1 VLDLGCVTG
10 YWCAWLGRMG
20 ARPVGLDV
28 SEAQLETARALQ
40 RDHGLE
46 FPLLHASAESTS
58 LADRSFDLVL
68 SEYGAIWCEPYGWT
82 PEAHRL
88 LRPGGRLIFR
98 CNSVLMMLCSPP
110 ARSRRTRRSCDRS
123 SVSITSTG
131 PTWRARTSISPTGE
145 MLRLLRQTGFEVE
158 ALHELQAPGGPEA
171 EVRFYLRR
179 GWARRWPGEEVWVAQ
194 RRPARTE
201 D

>member
-1 VLDLGCVTG
+1 MCWTSGCGTG
-10 YWCAWLGRMG
+10 YRCAWLGRMG

-68 SEYGAIWCEPYGWT
+68 SEYGAIWCDPYGCT

-88 LRPGGRLIFR
+88 FRPGGRLV
-98 CNSVLMMLCSPP
+98 SD
-110 ARSRRTRRSCDRS
+110 ATRS
-123 SVSITSTG
+123 S
-131 PTWRARTSISPTGE
+131 
-145 MLRLLRQTGFEVE
+145 
-158 ALHELQAPGGPEA
+158 
-171 EVRFYLRR
+171 
-179 GWARRWPGEEVWVAQ
+179 
-194 RRPARTE
+194 
-201 D
+201 